1 MKCEGFCEMCTDDMF
16 ALCREV
22 DVLDKIDINFSELKT
37 KTKTKEMYSIQTRF
51 GSIVETVLNVGS
63 GLLTA
68 NLAWWWIVIPLYP
81 ALNTESAGN
90 IFIVNL
96 IFTAISIIRGLCWR
110 RLFVWLRVKGL
121 WKHA

>member
-1 MKCEGFCEMCTDDMF
+1 VKCEEGFCECCPDDMF
-16 ALCREV
+16 VKCIEV
-22 DVLDKIDINFSELKT
+22 DVPDKIDINFSEL

-51 GSIVETVLNVGS
+51 GSVVETVLNVGS

-96 IFTAISIIRGLCWR
+96 IFTVISIIRGLCWR
-110 RLFVWLRVKGL
+110 RLFVWLKVKGL